1 MPSLRLFHNENM
13 AVIMSVSA
21 VAAYCVI
28 VLNFHGYFA
37 MTINPYGCGVFL
49 THL

>member
-21 VAAYCVI
+21 VAADSVI
-28 VLNFHGYFA
+28 VLYFHGYFTVA
-37 MTINPYGCGVFL
+37 INPY
-49 THL
+49 